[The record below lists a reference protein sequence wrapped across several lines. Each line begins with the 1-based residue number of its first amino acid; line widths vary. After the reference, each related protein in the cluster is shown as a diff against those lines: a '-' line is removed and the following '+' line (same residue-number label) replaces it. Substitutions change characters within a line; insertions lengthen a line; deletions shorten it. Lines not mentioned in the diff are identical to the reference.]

1 MASYQQSKSLAI
13 VFLVGAFLAG
23 GGVVFAADRAMT
35 KRPYMRQM
43 SKQQFRDAFAA
54 QLELRP
60 DQRVV
65 VDSIFEWRG
74 KRHQEIRNVIK
85 PAIDSLYDSSRVLIN
100 QVLDPAQQVRFRAM
114 LDSSNATRDSARRAA
129 AGDKR

>member
-23 GGVVFAADRAMT
+23 GGVVYAADRAMT

-54 QLELRP
+54 QLGLRP
-60 DQRVV
+60 EQRVV

-74 KRHQEIRNVIK
+74 KRHQEIRNIIK
-85 PAIDSLYDSSRVLIN
+85 PAIDSLYDSARVSIM
-100 QVLDPAQQVRFRAM
+100 QHLDSTQRVRFQAM
-114 LDSSNATRDSARRAA
+114 LDSSNATRDSVRRAA